1 MKARKPKATEPSLKD
16 QLAAKFTKDFLADY
30 DANGVAV
37 IQRLREKHPDRYI
50 EQAARLI
57 AQAEPPSGVFDKAKS
72 MQDIGRGLLQQVG
85 IAEDNMTDEMIEA
98 AIAANDKFVREL
110 ERIATD
116 DEFARLSMAAA
127 LEASGIRQ

>member
-1 MKARKPKATEPSLKD
+1 MKPRKPKATEPSLRDKLGANFMKAFEAD
-16 QLAAKFTKDFLADY
+16 FADNGAGVIAELRTKSP
-30 DANGVAV
+30 
-37 IQRLREKHPDRYI
+37 EKYAEI
-50 EQAARLI
+50 AARLI

-72 MQDIGRGLLQQVG
+72 MEDIGRGLLQQVG
-85 IAEDNMTDEMIEA
+85 VAEDNMTDEMIEA

-110 ERIATD
+110 EKIAGD